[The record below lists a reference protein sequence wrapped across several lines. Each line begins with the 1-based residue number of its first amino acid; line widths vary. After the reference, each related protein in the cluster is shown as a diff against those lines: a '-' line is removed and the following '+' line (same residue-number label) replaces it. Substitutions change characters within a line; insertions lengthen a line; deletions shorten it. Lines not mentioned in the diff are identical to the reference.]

1 MKKKIAA
8 VLASVAMILGIGLTV
23 APVANAGTPNS
34 GPGYTQYW
42 VYRDYCPAGQQWIH
56 RAWYI
61 RTDYNWYYETF
72 YGLRDYDRYD
82 HTDYRVAWVVYP
94 CGQSA

>member
-1 MKKKIAA
+1 MKKIYGKITALFASLVILFSVGLVAA
-8 VLASVAMILGIGLTV
+8 PAVSAA
-23 APVANAGTPNS
+23 TPNS

-42 VYRDYCPAGQQWIH
+42 VYRDYCPSGQPYIH

-61 RTDYNWYYETF
+61 RTDYNWYYETM

-82 HTDYRVAWVVYP
+82 HTDYRVAMYVYN
-94 CGQSA
+94 C